1 MIRQKVG
8 LMFVI
13 SFGFC
18 QLLSAQTDTSSTQA
32 EEEEDYSLYDNLDFV
47 DEGFNRYA
55 PAKIKGISPAKLIT
69 VGYDFQGKYD
79 ITAAGFTTNEGTFA
93 EQTAT
98 VNSTQG
104 LRVEANI
111 PVISKNSL
119 IVQVGARL
127 WDINYDFDEPTSLT
141 NPLLTTLHNNDL
153 ASVGLNTTI
162 YKPLSEKSFLLVK
175 VAADMNG
182 DYTFSEPQNMRYTR
196 YSVAALWGNRPTDYK
211 QWAVG
216 LSRTYRGG
224 DLNYLPVFLF
234 NWTSP
239 TSKWGTEILFPAR
252 GHVRYTVNS
261 RSMLFFG
268 YEAEGYSFRIGNQ
281 GKARPDEDFDDLDIR
296 RSEVRIR
303 FVYERQIKGF
313 LWLSAQAG
321 YRYNYSFNVDQ
332 LADGEDFYRG
342 FFGDQEFIQENKLTN
357 PLYFNVSI
365 NLVSP

>member
-1 MIRQKVG
+1 MFRQKIG
-8 LMFVI
+8 LMMLM
-13 SFGFC
+13 SFGLY
-18 QLLSAQTDTSSTQA
+18 QMTTAQTDTTSTD
-32 EEEEDYSLYDNLDFV
+32 EEEDYSMYDNLDFV
-47 DEGFNRYA
+47 DEAAKRYA

-79 ITAAGFTTNEGTFA
+79 ITAASYKTSP

-127 WDINYDFDEPTSLT
+127 WDINYDFEDPTSLT

-153 ASVGLNTTI
+153 ASIGLNTTI
-162 YKPLSEKSFLLVK
+162 FKPLNETSFLLFQ

-182 DYTFSEPQNMRYTR
+182 DYNFDEFQNMKYTK
-196 YSVAALWGNRPTDYK
+196 YSIAGIWGKRPSDNK
-211 QWAVG
+211 QWGVG

-224 DLNYLPVFLF
+224 DMNYLPVFLF
-234 NWTSP
+234 NWTST

-252 GHVRYTVNS
+252 GHVRYTVNP
-261 RSMLFFG
+261 RSLLFFG

-281 GKARPDEDFDDLDIR
+281 GQARLNEYPDDVEIR

-321 YRYNYSFNVDQ
+321 YRYNYSFNIDQ
-332 LADGEDFYRG
+332 LPDGEDFYRG
-342 FFGDQEFIQENKLTN
+342 FFGDQEFIQENELTN

>member
-1 MIRQKVG
+1 MFRQKLG
-8 LMFVI
+8 LMLMMSV
-13 SFGFC
+13 GFC
-18 QLLSAQTDTSSTQA
+18 QCAIGQIDTTNTQT
-32 EEEEDYSLYDNLDFV
+32 EEEEDYSMYDNLDFV
-47 DEGFNRYA
+47 DEAAKRFA

-69 VGYDFQGKYD
+69 VGYDWQGKYD
-79 ITAAGFTTNEGTFA
+79 ITAAGYTTNEGTFA

-104 LRVEANI
+104 LRLEANI

-119 IVQVGARL
+119 VVQVGARL
-127 WDINYDFDEPTSLT
+127 WDINYDFDNPTSLT

-153 ASVGLNTTI
+153 ASMGLNSTI
-162 YKPLSEKSFLLVK
+162 FKPLNEESFLLFQ

-182 DYTFSEPQNMRYTR
+182 DYQFDDPQNFRYTK
-196 YSVAALWGNRPTDYK
+196 YSVAALWGKRPTDYK

-224 DLNYLPVFLF
+224 DLNYIPVVLF

-239 TSKWGTEILFPAR
+239 TKKWGTEILFPAR
-252 GHVRYTVNS
+252 AHVRYTVNP
-261 RSMLFFG
+261 RNLLFFG

-281 GKARPDEDFDDLDIR
+281 GQARPDQDFDDLEIR
-296 RSEVRIR
+296 RSELR
-303 FVYERQIKGF
+303 FRLMYERQIKGF
-313 LWLSAQAG
+313 IWLSAQAG

-332 LADGEDFYRG
+332 IPDGEDFYRG
-342 FFGDQEFIQENKLTN
+342 FFGDQEFIQENELTN
-357 PLYFNVSI
+357 PLYVSFSI

>member
-1 MIRQKVG
+1 MFRQKIG
-8 LMFVI
+8 LMMLM
-13 SFGFC
+13 SFGLY
-18 QLLSAQTDTSSTQA
+18 QMTTAQTDTTSTD
-32 EEEEDYSLYDNLDFV
+32 EEEDYSMYDNLDFV
-47 DEGFNRYA
+47 DEAAKRYA

-79 ITAAGFTTNEGTFA
+79 ITAAGYETNEGRFA

-119 IVQVGARL
+119 IVQVGA
-127 WDINYDFDEPTSLT
+127 INYDFEDPTSLT

-153 ASVGLNTTI
+153 ASIGLNTTI
-162 YKPLSEKSFLLVK
+162 FKPLNETSFLLFQ

-182 DYTFSEPQNMRYTR
+182 DYNFDEFQNMKYTK
-196 YSVAALWGNRPTDYK
+196 YSIAGIWGKRPSDNK
-211 QWAVG
+211 QWGVG

-224 DLNYLPVFLF
+224 DMNYLPVFLF
-234 NWTSP
+234 NWTST

-252 GHVRYTVNS
+252 GHVRYTVNP
-261 RSMLFFG
+261 RSLLFFG

-281 GKARPDEDFDDLDIR
+281 GQARLNEYPDDVEIR

-321 YRYNYSFNVDQ
+321 YRYNYSFNIDQ
-332 LADGEDFYRG
+332 LPDGEDFYRG
-342 FFGDQEFIQENKLTN
+342 FFGDQEFIQENELTN